1 MKNQTI
7 RFALIAGIVV
17 SASLPA
23 LSRDVFHVSWHG
35 TAYTTNPNGV
45 IVARPY
51 SQKDILNKYAADA
64 GVDPRYLAVAYV
76 HDEEEPAEE
85 LEIVSTVD
93 GSSIANVFQFLG
105 GLAVSNADG
114 TRSRRQ
120 RFIFNEDHRS
130 ALGTLSGSERLR
142 RNADGEIISFS
153 YQGRFEFSIPEEKTV
168 YVGSFSTGRRID

>member
-1 MKNQTI
+1 MKNQTK
-7 RFALIAGIVV
+7 RFALIAGLVM
-17 SASLPA
+17 SASLPV
-23 LSRDVFHVSWHG
+23 LGRDVFHVTWRG
-35 TAYTTNPNGV
+35 TAYTTNQSGV

-51 SQKDILNKYAADA
+51 SQKDIINKYAADT
-64 GVDPRYLAVAYV
+64 GVDPRDLAVAYV

-85 LEIVSTVD
+85 LEIVSAAD

-120 RFIFNEDHRS
+120 RFIFDESHRS

-142 RNADGEIISFS
+142 RNGDGEIISFS

-168 YVGSFSTGRRID
+168 YVGSFSTGRRIE